1 MKTNAIVAGAML
13 LLAVGTAAAQEA
25 QAVAQPAP
33 AAETAI
39 KKQTVCPI
47 MGSPVNTSIYVDAN
61 GKRVYFCCAG
71 CPAAFKKDPAKY
83 IKKMEK
89 EGITLEQTPAAEPAK
104 APAAVTPSPAPAA
117 KGCSAGGC
125 CE

>member
-61 GKRVYFCCAG
+61 GNSTSHG
-71 CPAAFKKDPAKY
+71 
-83 IKKMEK
+83 
-89 EGITLEQTPAAEPAK
+89 L
-104 APAAVTPSPAPAA
+104 
-117 KGCSAGGC
+117 
-125 CE
+125 